1 MENMVKK
8 RTFALIV
15 RGEPDDFQW
24 LVEQAKIANLYVVYT
39 KSTFQKL
46 LVEVVPW

>member
-1 MENMVKK
+1 MEVNAKR
-8 RTFALIV
+8 RTFAIVV

-24 LVEQAKIANLYVVYT
+24 LVEQAKIADLYVVYT

-46 LVEVVPW
+46 LVEEVPW